1 MIIHTKFITV
11 SSSSRVAVNWN
22 QSKELLVVSD
32 KASLESDL
40 LWNIFLHISRN
51 EIKIA
56 GKCLV

>member
-11 SSSSRVAVNWN
+11 SSPSRVAVNWN